1 MENPENLIPLAL
13 NVGYAVHEADWNWRN
28 VRSPFARLYY
38 VSAGEADVML
48 PDGMI
53 HLTPGNLYLIPSYTL
68 HSDVCNGHFEHYY
81 VHLYED
87 LENE

>member
-13 NVGYAVHEADWNWRN
+13 NVGYAVHESDWNWKN

-38 VSAGEADVML
+38 VSAGEADVIL

-68 HSDVCNGHFEHYY
+68 HSNVCNGPLRAL
-81 VHLYED
+81 LYSP
-87 LENE
+87 L